1 MPVMVCLQSASTPSS
16 SNAVKNAALSPR
28 LVASIMS
35 WTGGVENE
43 GGVFR
48 HVGLARE
55 RECAHECWREL
66 RDSAIFPQ
74 VTTLPLLARFAALAR
89 LPRVALGDFPTPVQH
104 LDLGDEP
111 LPGELWIKRD
121 DLSATPLGGNKVRAL
136 EFLLGNLKPG
146 ETVLT
151 AGGEG
156 STHILTTATYVRALG
171 GRTHAVR
178 WEHEMN
184 PSALE
189 VEGRARAMLAT
200 VATARGPLIGLLRAH
215 ASRRRY
221 VRWIPPGGTSPLGM
235 LGHVNAALELAE
247 QIARGEMPA
256 PARVVLPV
264 GSGGTAAGLA
274 LGFAIAGLDTR
285 VIGARV
291 VPRIAGGRM
300 RVLALA
306 NRVRRYLERLTG
318 EQIPSVQRS
327 RVEILHTVYAGAY
340 GRALPGAD
348 SATSLLEKATGV
360 RLDGSYSAK
369 AFTAARALASREK
382 GCTLFWLT
390 FDGRIA

>member
-1 MPVMVCLQSASTPSS
+1 M
-16 SNAVKNAALSPR
+16 
-28 LVASIMS
+28 
-35 WTGGVENE
+35 
-43 GGVFR
+43 
-48 HVGLARE
+48 RE
-55 RECAHECWREL
+55 V

-74 VTTLPLLARFAALAR
+74 VTTLPLLTRFPALAR
-89 LPRVALGDFPTPVQH
+89 LPRVSLGDFPTPVQH
-104 LDLGDEP
+104 LELGDGP
-111 LPGELWIKRD
+111 FAGELWIKRD

-136 EFLLGNLKPG
+136 EFLLGDLEAG

-156 STHILTTATYVRALG
+156 STHILTTATHVRALG
-171 GRTHAVR
+171 GITHAVR
-178 WEHEMN
+178 WKHEMN
-184 PSALE
+184 PSALD
-189 VEGRARAMLAT
+189 VETRARAMLGS
-200 VATARGPLIGLLRAH
+200 VATARGPLTGLLRAH
-215 ASRRRY
+215 ASRRRN

-235 LGHVNAALELAE
+235 LGHVNAALELAA

-291 VPRIAGGRM
+291 APRIAAGRM

-306 NRVRRYLERLTG
+306 NRERRFLERLTG
-318 EQIPSVQRS
+318 ERIPKVHRP

-348 SATSLLEKATGV
+348 SATTLLEKATGV
-360 RLDGSYSAK
+360 RLDGTYSAK
-369 AFTAARALASREK
+369 AFTAARALASREG

-390 FDGRIA
+390 FDGREA